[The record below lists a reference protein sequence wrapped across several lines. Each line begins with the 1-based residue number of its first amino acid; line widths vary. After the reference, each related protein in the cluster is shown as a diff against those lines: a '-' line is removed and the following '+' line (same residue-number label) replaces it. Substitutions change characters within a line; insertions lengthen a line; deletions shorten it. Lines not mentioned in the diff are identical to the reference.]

1 MQMKYS
7 DIAQKNGLYVVGAC
21 GWDSIPCDLGVN
33 FLKEKFNGQLNH
45 VETFVQLNT
54 GPAVWRRTFFML
66 LLLFAFEWW
75 EINDRIIRI
84 WLFVLPFQKIYTV
97 VLLSILTL

>member
-1 MQMKYS
+1 MKYS

-54 GPAVWRRTFFML
+54 GPAV
-66 LLLFAFEWW
+66 
-75 EINDRIIRI
+75 
-84 WLFVLPFQKIYTV
+84 
-97 VLLSILTL
+97 

>member
-1 MQMKYS
+1 MKYG
-7 DIAQKNGLYVVGAC
+7 DTAQKKGLYVVGAC

-54 GPAVWRRTFFML
+54 GPAV
-66 LLLFAFEWW
+66 
-75 EINDRIIRI
+75 
-84 WLFVLPFQKIYTV
+84 
-97 VLLSILTL
+97 